1 MTLPPLPRQPRPVKE
16 LNFKII
22 KEDWFIYKLKDG
34 SILKVK
40 PVLIKVFETDQVG
53 PDGKKVLAFHG
64 QNIVAVSSPENLKG
78 TPTLPL
84 PSPTDALKLDKEEV
98 EIDGS
103 IYDPQWNI
111 YELENGQIIKSKIV
125 IVHVYRIK
133 GKYNEMGDPYY
144 VVQSVTITGSSPE
157 REVEPFQM
165 SALDVYTFRDYE
177 LLLQRP
183 WKDLLGNMATDYPG
197 LWSANFGPLYTQSQ
211 PSMQHNSSLAP
222 PYYRWP
228 SELKLPIIK
237 FREISVDEL
246 AKYLGV
252 DEIIVE
258 EELTL
263 LLRSYEIPEELV
275 GRVKTM
281 IRNYIKSELE
291 KRGLPVEDWI
301 LNPLY
306 KLFIHIAYI
315 TLYV

>member
-1 MTLPPLPRQPRPVKE
+1 MTLPLPRPPRPVKE
-16 LNFKII
+16 LNFKVI

-53 PDGKKVLAFHG
+53 PDGKKVLAFNG

-98 EIDGS
+98 EIDSS

-111 YELENGQIIKSKIV
+111 YELENGQKIKSKIV

-133 GKYNEMGDPYY
+133 GKYNETGDPYY

-157 REVEPFQM
+157 RTVEPFQM
-165 SALDVYTFRDYE
+165 SQLDIYTFWDYE
-177 LLLQRP
+177 LLR
-183 WKDLLGNMATDYPG
+183 DLLGNYQG
-197 LWSANFGPLYTQSQ
+197 SLWSANFGPLYTRSQ

-222 PYYRWP
+222 SYYRWP

-252 DEIIVE
+252 DEIMVE
-258 EELTL
+258 EELKS
-263 LLRSYEIPEELV
+263 LLRSYEIPEEHV
-275 GRVKTM
+275 RRVETM

-306 KLFIHIAYI
+306 KLFIHIAYV